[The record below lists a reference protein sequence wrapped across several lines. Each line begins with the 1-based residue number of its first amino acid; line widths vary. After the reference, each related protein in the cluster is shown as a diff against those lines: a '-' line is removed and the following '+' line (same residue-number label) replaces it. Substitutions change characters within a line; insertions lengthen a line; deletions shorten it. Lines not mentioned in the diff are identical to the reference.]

1 MMNSKILAIEP
12 TFLEN
17 SIKEKTAVLQNTA
30 LLNVLFSQAK
40 PKAAAVQSGVAVIN
54 IESPIYRKSSWWL
67 GGITHKEI
75 KAEIQKALD
84 NEEVKA
90 IFYNIY
96 SPGGSVAG
104 TQELAA
110 FIKEASS
117 KKPSCAFVDGMCCS
131 AAYWL
136 ASATGKIYA
145 AESAE
150 LGSIGVVLMHRD
162 YSKVYEKW
170 GVQYTYI
177 TAGSKKSVG
186 ASEIPLSDEDK
197 EYLQNQVNGIYDVFL
212 ENISQNMG
220 LDLNK
225 KTEWA
230 DGRVFLGK
238 DAVNLGLV
246 SKIVKTKEEA
256 MTLLLE
262 ETKENIMSIPNTQA
276 NDQEKQ
282 TVSAMSE
289 DLYAIIEAV
298 CGEENAQKVKNLCAA
313 NITKEQVQA
322 LGSVF
327 LAKAENKEQDK
338 KQELLAAITAA
349 SPQAVNNAANLK
361 AADLSTEEQAV
372 ISRIGNLKTKE

>member
-30 LLNVLFSQAK
+30 LLNALFSQAK
-40 PKAAAVQSGVAVIN
+40 PKAAAVQNGVAVIN
-54 IESPIYRKSSWWL
+54 IESPVYRKSSWWL

-90 IFYNIY
+90 IFYNFF

-186 ASEIPLSDEDK
+186 ASEIPLSEEDK

>member
-30 LLNVLFSQAK
+30 LLNALFSQAK
-40 PKAAAVQSGVAVIN
+40 PKAAAVQNGVAVIN
-54 IESPIYRKSSWWL
+54 IESPVYRKSSWWL

-90 IFYNIY
+90 IFYNFY

-186 ASEIPLSDEDK
+186 ASEIPLSEEDK

-262 ETKENIMSIPNTQA
+262 ETKENIMSIPNTQT

>member
-30 LLNVLFSQAK
+30 LLNALFSQAK
-40 PKAAAVQSGVAVIN
+40 PKAAAVQNGVAVIN

-338 KQELLAAITAA
+338 KQELLAAIIAA
-349 SPQAVNNAANLK
+349 SPQAVNNAENLK

>member
-30 LLNVLFSQAK
+30 LLNALFSQAK
-40 PKAAAVQSGVAVIN
+40 PKAAAVQNGVAVIN

-90 IFYNIY
+90 IFYNFY

-186 ASEIPLSDEDK
+186 ASEIPLSEEDK

>member
-30 LLNVLFSQAK
+30 LLNALFSQAK
-40 PKAAAVQSGVAVIN
+40 PKAAAVQNGVAVIN
-54 IESPIYRKSSWWL
+54 IESPVYRKSSWWL

-90 IFYNIY
+90 IFYNFY

-186 ASEIPLSDEDK
+186 ASEIPLSEEDK

-262 ETKENIMSIPNTQA
+262 ETKENIMSIPNPQA

>member
-12 TFLEN
+12 TFWEN

-30 LLNVLFSQAK
+30 LLNALFSQAK
-40 PKAAAVQSGVAVIN
+40 PKATAVQNGVAVIN

-313 NITKEQVQA
+313 NITKEQVKA

-338 KQELLAAITAA
+338 KQELLAAIIAA
-349 SPQAVNNAANLK
+349 SPQAVNNAENLK

>member
-17 SIKEKTAVLQNTA
+17 SIKEKTAVLQNTV
-30 LLNVLFSQAK
+30 LLNALFSQAK
-40 PKAAAVQSGVAVIN
+40 PKAAAVQNGVAVIN

-349 SPQAVNNAANLK
+349 SPQAVNNAENLK

>member
-17 SIKEKTAVLQNTA
+17 SIKEKTAVLQNTV
-30 LLNVLFSQAK
+30 LLNALFSQAK
-40 PKAAAVQSGVAVIN
+40 PKAAAVQNGVAVIN

-372 ISRIGNLKTKE
+372 ISRVGNLKTKE

>member
-12 TFLEN
+12 TFWEN

-30 LLNVLFSQAK
+30 LLNALFSQAK
-40 PKAAAVQSGVAVIN
+40 QKAAAVQNGVAVIN

-298 CGEENAQKVKNLCAA
+298 CGEENAQKVKNLCTA

>member
-17 SIKEKTAVLQNTA
+17 SIKEKTAVLQNTV
-30 LLNVLFSQAK
+30 LLNALFSQAK
-40 PKAAAVQSGVAVIN
+40 QKAAAVQNGVAVIN

-75 KAEIQKALD
+75 KAEIQKAMD

-104 TQELAA
+104 TQELAT

-145 AESAE
+145 TESAE

-338 KQELLAAITAA
+338 KQELLAAIIAA
-349 SPQAVNNAANLK
+349 SPQAVNNAENLK

>member
-1 MMNSKILAIEP
+1 MNSKILAIEP

-30 LLNVLFSQAK
+30 LLNALFSQAK
-40 PKAAAVQSGVAVIN
+40 PKAAAMQNGVAVIN

-338 KQELLAAITAA
+338 KQELLAAIIAA
-349 SPQAVNNAANLK
+349 SPQAVNNAENLK